1 MLRANDGNYFVV
13 DKRLEFQV
21 RECRRTLNEPQI
33 DLARNDAGYDVRG
46 IGADHRQFDAGM
58 PAHKAGKHPRQQILR
73 NRGRGAKTQ
82 TSALFAIQPADFSNS
97 CICQTADVVR
107 ISEKMLPGGGQAH
120 AARGAI
126 EQTNPK
132 LLFERLDVRCD
143 GWLSDAQY
151 LGGLRET
158 KTLRYDSKDRNSE
171 AFDDRHCVPA
181 VAGILRQAPFKGARM
196 EFNTPSNAAG
206 STAAARE
213 WPPRPSRERLKV
225 VGFGLTLAFITYIDR
240 AAIGQVAPALSS
252 ELRLSPLQ
260 MGYVFMAFGVAYSI
274 FELPSGWLGDRIGP
288 RKVLLRIVLWW
299 SFFTAATGWA
309 GSFASLL
316 ITRFLFGAGEA
327 GCFPN
332 LAKCFQTWLPF
343 RERLKAEGLKSA
355 GARWGGAVTPLI
367 FFYLRQWLAWRAIFQ
382 VLALLGA
389 VWAAAF
395 YLWYRD
401 DPRDNRNVN
410 QAELALLAPNRLRAA
425 SRRNPPWRVFLRSRS
440 AWLLWTQWFCYSYGF
455 YFYLTWLPTYLQ
467 QARKLDLHRS
477 ATLAAL
483 PLFSAGAGSIFSGWA
498 CAALMR
504 RTGKIAAVR
513 RGMAFC
519 GFGCAAANLSAF
531 MYLHDPVWAIGALA
545 LSSFAAE
552 LSGPVSWTTCMD
564 LGGRYVGSLAG
575 AMNTL
580 GQLGGAVAPA
590 VIGYVLERTN
600 HNWTYAFYISIAVDL
615 GGILCWAL
623 IDPVTPLD
631 NEATMP

>member
-1 MLRANDGNYFVV
+1 MGLHPSPKA
-13 DKRLEFQV
+13 
-21 RECRRTLNEPQI
+21 
-33 DLARNDAGYDVRG
+33 
-46 IGADHRQFDAGM
+46 AD
-58 PAHKAGKHPRQQILR
+58 
-73 NRGRGAKTQ
+73 T
-82 TSALFAIQPADFSNS
+82 
-97 CICQTADVVR
+97 
-107 ISEKMLPGGGQAH
+107 
-120 AARGAI
+120 
-126 EQTNPK
+126 
-132 LLFERLDVRCD
+132 
-143 GWLSDAQY
+143 
-151 LGGLRET
+151 
-158 KTLRYDSKDRNSE
+158 
-171 AFDDRHCVPA
+171 
-181 VAGILRQAPFKGARM
+181 
-196 EFNTPSNAAG
+196 
-206 STAAARE
+206 TAAARVD
-213 WPPRPSRERLKV
+213 PASRPSRERLKV
-225 VGFGLTLAFITYIDR
+225 VGFGLALAFITYIDR
-240 AAIGQVAPALSS
+240 AAIGQVAPALSR

-343 RERLKAEGLKSA
+343 RERLKAEGLKAA

-367 FFYLRQWLAWRAIFQ
+367 FVFLLQWFAWRAIFQ
-382 VLALLGA
+382 LLALIGG
-389 VWAAAF
+389 VWATAF
-395 YLWYRD
+395 YFWYRD

-410 QAELALLAPNRLRAA
+410 EAELALLAQ
-425 SRRNPPWRVFLRSRS
+425 SRRIAAARGNPPWRVFLSSRS

-467 QARKLDLHRS
+467 QARHLDLHRS
-477 ATLAAL
+477 AILAGL
-483 PLFSAGAGSIFSGWA
+483 PLFSAGAGSIFSGWT
-498 CAALMR
+498 CAAMMR

-519 GFGCAAANLSAF
+519 GFGCAAACLSAF
-531 MYLHDPVWAIGALA
+531 MYIRNPVWAVAALA

-575 AMNTL
+575 GMNTL

-600 HNWTYAFYISIAVDL
+600 HNWTFAFTISVAVDL
-615 GGILCWAL
+615 CGILCWAL

-631 NEATMP
+631 NDNDDIRS